1 MKSSTTS
8 DFWASYDALPPD
20 IKVRA
25 RRAFALWLR
34 NPRHPSLCFKKTG
47 EIWTVRIARGVRA
60 LALLQGDTFYWFWIG
75 PHDDYERMLK
85 SLPGKR

>member
-8 DFWASYDALPPD
+8 DFWASYDALPAD

-34 NPRHPSLCFKKTG
+34 NPRHPSLCFKKVG

-60 LALLQGDTFYWFWIG
+60 LALLQGDTLYWFWIG

-85 SLPGKR
+85 SLLR